1 MNPVPLFLI
10 IVSLPLL
17 LGGCGKKTS
26 KPGAKANPPSTSPAQ
41 EANNN
46 QPKTDPTPKLEK
58 ENAEP
63 PKAEPKVE
71 AKNPEPTKTAA
82 TKLIA
87 NPIVEK
93 AIRKQIKKPTGE
105 LTKVDLEKVTEL
117 NFALAGTKITD
128 AVLKEVAK
136 CKQLISLNFNEGQIT
151 AEGLKEVAKLQKL
164 ETLGLS
170 STGVTDVGLKEVAKC
185 TQLT

>member
-1 MNPVPLFLI
+1 MKPLRLL
-10 IVSLPLL
+10 VLLVTLPLL
-17 LGGCGKKTS
+17 LGGCGEKSS
-26 KPGAKANPPSTSPAQ
+26 KPETKANPPSTSPVQ

-71 AKNPEPTKTAA
+71 AKKPEPTKTAA

-105 LTKVDLEKVTEL
+105 LTEADLVKVTDVLL
-117 NFALAGTKITD
+117 NGTQITD
-128 AVLKEVAK
+128 A
-136 CKQLISLNFNEGQIT
+136 
-151 AEGLKEVAKLQKL
+151 GLKEVAKLQKL
-164 ETLGLS
+164 TKLNLTYTRNITDEGLYGTLI
-170 STGVTDVGLKEVAKC
+170 
-185 TQLT
+185 

>member
-1 MNPVPLFLI
+1 MKTLNAFALLVLL
-10 IVSLPLL
+10 VSLPLL
-17 LGGCGKKTS
+17 LGGCEEKTS
-26 KPGAKANPPSTSPAQ
+26 KPEAKANPPSTSPAQ

-105 LTKVDLEKVTEL
+105 LTEADLVKVTDVLL
-117 NFALAGTKITD
+117 NGTQITD
-128 AVLKEVAK
+128 A
-136 CKQLISLNFNEGQIT
+136 
-151 AEGLKEVAKLQKL
+151 GLKEVAKLQKL
-164 ETLGLS
+164 TKLNLTYTRNITDEGLYGTLI
-170 STGVTDVGLKEVAKC
+170 
-185 TQLT
+185 

>member
-1 MNPVPLFLI
+1 MNPLHLLVLL
-10 IVSLPLL
+10 VSLPLL
-17 LGGCGKKTS
+17 LGVCEEKTS
-26 KPGAKANPPSTSPAQ
+26 KPEAKANPPSTSPAQ

-58 ENAEP
+58 ENVEP

-105 LTKVDLEKVTEL
+105 LTKVDLEKVIQESDET
-117 NFALAGTKITD
+117 
-128 AVLKEVAK
+128 
-136 CKQLISLNFNEGQIT
+136 SYGQ
-151 AEGLKEVAKLQKL
+151 GQKRGIPWIIG
-164 ETLGLS
+164 ETQHYRGYR
-170 STGVTDVGLKEVAKC
+170 G
-185 TQLT
+185 

>member
-1 MNPVPLFLI
+1 MKVLI
-10 IVSLPLL
+10 PIVIGLL
-17 LGGCGKKTS
+17 VVGCGKKTS
-26 KPGAKANPPSTSPAQ
+26 KPEAKANPPSTSPAQ

-105 LTKVDLEKVTEL
+105 LTEADLVKVTDVLL
-117 NFALAGTKITD
+117 NGTQITD
-128 AVLKEVAK
+128 A
-136 CKQLISLNFNEGQIT
+136 
-151 AEGLKEVAKLQKL
+151 GLKELAK
-164 ETLGLS
+164 S
-170 STGVTDVGLKEVAKC
+170 
-185 TQLT
+185 LTRDSRTWPSCRI

>member
-1 MNPVPLFLI
+1 MKTLI
-10 IVSLPLL
+10 PILIGLL
-17 LGGCGKKTS
+17 VVGCGKKTS
-26 KPGAKANPPSTSPAQ
+26 KPEAKANPPSTSPAQ

-46 QPKTDPTPKLEK
+46 QSKTDPTLKLEK

-71 AKNPEPTKTAA
+71 AKKPEPTKTAA

-105 LTKVDLEKVTEL
+105 LTEADLVKVTDVLL
-117 NFALAGTKITD
+117 NGTQITD
-128 AVLKEVAK
+128 A
-136 CKQLISLNFNEGQIT
+136 
-151 AEGLKEVAKLQKL
+151 GLKEVAKLQKL
-164 ETLGLS
+164 TKLNLTYTRNITDEGLYGTLI
-170 STGVTDVGLKEVAKC
+170 
-185 TQLT
+185 